1 VDRSSSAQ
9 MSAHGGGIG
18 GDGMAQLRVRVRVSV
33 RARVRVQRAV
43 VVVSRR
49 GMRGQRAWAW
59 ARRGRGRVGC
69 HDAHEAHG
77 VGHAV
82 VVLRRIRC
90 ANASAVSCVRWA
102 LGAVGMG
109 GM

>member
-1 VDRSSSAQ
+1 

-18 GDGMAQLRVRVRVSV
+18 GDGMAQLRART

-43 VVVSRR
+43 AVVSRR
-49 GMRGQRAWAW
+49 GVRGQRAWAW
-59 ARRGRGRVGC
+59 AWARRGRAKVGC
-69 HDAHEAHG
+69 HDAHEAHA

-82 VVLRRIRC
+82 VVLRRVRC
-90 ANASAVSCVRWA
+90 VNANAVLCVRWA

-109 GM
+109 GV